1 MLPEEFQLPYEEIC
15 PFAISDGCG
24 YNGSMQTIDR
34 LFSFIGKSPSPYH
47 AVDTAAGI
55 LAGKGFTELREG
67 TPFAIRRG
75 GRYYIKRA
83 GTALIAFIVPSDP
96 RSFSIIAAHTDSPCF
111 KVKTDPEHSA
121 GGLYTVLDTEGYGG
135 MLMSPWF
142 DRPLSIAGRIAY
154 REGNAIRTALYDA
167 GRPLVLIPSL
177 AIHMDR
183 KANEGVALS
192 IQKDMMPLFSE
203 GTGKGS
209 LMRLIEKETGI
220 TGILGDDLYVYS
232 ASEPAIWG
240 ADGEFF
246 SAPRIDD
253 LMCAWGA
260 VSALSEAAEP
270 SSIAMAALFS
280 SEETGSGSVSGALS
294 DFLPSVMSRL
304 MDSLG
309 MDSEDKA
316 IAISSSFMLSA
327 DNGHAVH
334 PAHLDK
340 ADPESH
346 PVLNGGVLLKYSAQ
360 NKYMTDGETGAYV
373 KMLCQD
379 SGIPFQIFHNHSDIP
394 GGSTLGN
401 LAVEKVSVRG
411 ADIGVAQLAMHSP
424 YETAGVRDADH
435 LLRFFSAFYAA
446 RR

>member
-1 MLPEEFQLPYEEIC
+1 
-15 PFAISDGCG
+15 
-24 YNGSMQTIDR
+24 
-34 LFSFIGKSPSPYH
+34 
-47 AVDTAAGI
+47 
-55 LAGKGFTELREG
+55 
-67 TPFAIRRG
+67 
-75 GRYYIKRA
+75 
-83 GTALIAFIVPSDP
+83 
-96 RSFSIIAAHTDSPCF
+96 
-111 KVKTDPEHSA
+111 
-121 GGLYTVLDTEGYGG
+121 
-135 MLMSPWF
+135 
-142 DRPLSIAGRIAY
+142 
-154 REGNAIRTALYDA
+154 
-167 GRPLVLIPSL
+167 
-177 AIHMDR
+177 
-183 KANEGVALS
+183 
-192 IQKDMMPLFSE
+192 
-203 GTGKGS
+203 
-209 LMRLIEKETGI
+209 
-220 TGILGDDLYVYS
+220 
-232 ASEPAIWG
+232 
-240 ADGEFF
+240 
-246 SAPRIDD
+246 
-253 LMCAWGA
+253 MCAWGA

-309 MDSEDKA
+309 MDSEGKA

>member
-1 MLPEEFQLPYEEIC
+1 MESSRKAAE
-15 PFAISDGCG
+15 
-24 YNGSMQTIDR
+24 R
-34 LFSFIGKSPSPYH
+34 LGAFIAKGTSPYH
-47 AVDTAAGI
+47 AVKEAERMLLGAGFI
-55 LAGKGFTELREG
+55 NLDEKEQFSIEKGRSYY
-67 TPFAIRRG
+67 IIRG
-75 GRYYIKRA
+75 GS
-83 GTALIAFIVPSDP
+83 ALIAFRVPSSP
-96 RSFSIIAAHTDSPCF
+96 LKGLSIIASHTDSPAF
-111 KVKTDPEHSA
+111 RIKTEPQIA
-121 GGLYTVLDTEGYGG
+121 KGNYIVLNTEGYGG
-135 MLMSPWF
+135 MLMAPWF
-142 DRPLSIAGRIAY
+142 DRPLSVSGRVAIDAG
-154 REGNAIRTALYDA
+154 EGIEVRLYDA
-167 GRPLVLIPSL
+167 GRDLLMIPSL

-183 KANEGVALS
+183 KANEGIALS

-435 LLRFFSAFYAA
+435 LLRLFSAFYAA
-446 RR
+446 QQPD